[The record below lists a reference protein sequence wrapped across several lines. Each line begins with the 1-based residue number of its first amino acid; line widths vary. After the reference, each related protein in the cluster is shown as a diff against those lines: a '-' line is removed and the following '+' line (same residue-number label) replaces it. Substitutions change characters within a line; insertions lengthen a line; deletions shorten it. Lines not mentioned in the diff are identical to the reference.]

1 MTGADLAWG
10 LLRELGCRE
19 RRASA
24 RLTSARDATTG
35 PCHARPVLELAA
47 RLRTEAVS
55 RSV

>member
-10 LLRELGCRE
+10 LLRDLGCRE

-35 PCHARPVLELAA
+35 LCHARPVLELAA
-47 RLRTEAVS
+47 GLGVEAVS